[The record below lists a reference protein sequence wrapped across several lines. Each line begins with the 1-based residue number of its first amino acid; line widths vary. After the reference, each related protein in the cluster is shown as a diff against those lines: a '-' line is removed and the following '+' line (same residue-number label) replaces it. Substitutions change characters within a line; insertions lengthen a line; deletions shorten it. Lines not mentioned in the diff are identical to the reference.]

1 MGPIIKI
8 DKREIK
14 SGLTDYLRN
23 FGCRTEEEN
32 LEIGD
37 YVISN
42 KVIIER
48 KTFSDFVNSIKDLRL
63 FKQAKELTKFEKPIL
78 LVEGFDYLGN
88 LNENS
93 LFGALASIILDY
105 NISIIWTKNKRES
118 ANFIFLTAKR
128 EQTKERG
135 KIAIRIKRR
144 PNTLEEE
151 QKYLIA
157 GLPYVNSTLA
167 ERLLRKFGTPIKV
180 FNASKEELLEIRNL
194 GEKKVKRILE
204 VLKSKSLG

>member
-1 MGPIIKI
+1 MEPIIKI

-14 SGLTDYLRN
+14 SGLIDYLRN
-23 FGCRTEEEN
+23 FGCRIEEEN

-48 KTFSDFVNSIKDLRL
+48 KTFSDLVNSIKDLRL

-128 EQTKERG
+128 EQIKERG
-135 KIAIRIKRR
+135 KIVIRIKRK

-180 FNASKEELLEIRNL
+180 FNASKEELLEIKNL